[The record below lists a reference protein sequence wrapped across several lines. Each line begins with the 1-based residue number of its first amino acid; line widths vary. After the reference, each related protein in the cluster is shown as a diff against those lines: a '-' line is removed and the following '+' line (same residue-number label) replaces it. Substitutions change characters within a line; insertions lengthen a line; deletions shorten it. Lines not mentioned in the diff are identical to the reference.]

1 MRSQPGALTPAR
13 GVQRQRGKPEEG
25 NQSQWA
31 RGALQSHVLDQVSW
45 REEPDANHHPSR
57 VRELFLEPWLCA
69 EHLHTSSHRIITATF
84 WRVKVKV
91 KSLSRVR
98 LFVTPWTVAHQAPP
112 SMEFSRQ
119 DYWSGLPF
127 PSPAD
132 LPNPGIKPGS
142 PAWQADA
149 LLSEPSGRQ

>member
-13 GVQRQRGKPEEG
+13 GVQRQREKPEEG

-98 LFVTPWTVAHQAPP
+98 LFVTPWTSSLPGFSLYGIFQARVLEWVAI
-112 SMEFSRQ
+112 SFSRILE
-119 DYWSGLPF
+119 WVVISSSRG
-127 PSPAD
+127 PS
-132 LPNPGIKPGS
+132 
-142 PAWQADA
+142 
-149 LLSEPSGRQ
+149 